1 MPERP
6 LHPRPQMTRER
17 WEDLG
22 GPWQFTVDDGDEGV
36 AERWYLGDA
45 AFDREIVVPFP
56 PESRS
61 SGIADTGFHPV
72 VWYRRTFTAPRPGG
86 RGRLLLHFGAVD
98 YRADVWVN
106 GLFVGRHE
114 GGHTPFT
121 LDVTGSLRP
130 DGAEQ
135 VVVVR
140 AEDRPDD
147 VSQPR
152 GKQDWRPEP
161 HGVWYHRTTGI
172 WQPVWLER
180 VPDLHVTD
188 VHWVADVPRA
198 AVGVE
203 LRLSR
208 VPRQPVTVRIR
219 LGLGEELLA
228 EQTVSMADDV
238 LHHTIALPAARN
250 GQDLSRLVWSPH
262 SPTLIDTQVTVL
274 DDGRDDTLDDGAAV
288 DEVRGY
294 LGFRSVGFADGKFL
308 LNGRPYFLR
317 LVLEQGYWP
326 DTHLAAPDA
335 DALRREVELVKELG
349 FNGVRIHQKV
359 EDPRFLYWCDRLG
372 LLVWTEMPSAY
383 TFSST
388 AIERLTR
395 EWLEVVR
402 RDRSHPCVVTWV
414 PLNESWGVHDV
425 ETVPAQQHYVSA
437 LYHLTK
443 ALDPSRPAVGN
454 EGWEHTDSDIW
465 GVHDY
470 AGTGDGLRERY
481 GDAAAIERSLRE
493 GRPFRRRVVLG
504 DVLRQGRPI
513 VLSEFGGLSY
523 LPSPGEKWFGYAT
536 VGSAEE
542 LVDRFDDLVTA
553 LLDST
558 ELAGFCYTQ
567 LTDIQQEDNGLLT
580 EDRVPKVDPRL
591 IHAILNRPSRA
602 VPGEELDL
610 YRAAA
615 ATAAHGRLVGI
626 TVEPTDGEEEDRP
639 SVEGRTSHRTTG

>member
-1 MPERP
+1 
-6 LHPRPQMTRER
+6 LARER
-17 WEDLG
+17 WEDLS
-22 GPWQFTVDDGDEGV
+22 GPWLFAFDDADRGV
-36 AERWYLGDA
+36 AERWQEDGA
-45 AFDREIVVPFP
+45 RFDREIVVPFP
-56 PESRS
+56 PESRA
-61 SGIADTGFHPV
+61 SGIGDTGFHPV
-72 VWYRRTFTAPRPGG
+72 VWYRRGFSAPQLTGG
-86 RGRLLLHFGAVD
+86 ERLLLHFGAVD

-106 GLFVGRHE
+106 GHSVGSHE

-121 LDVTGSLRP
+121 VDVTGSLRP
-130 DGAEQ
+130 DRAEQ

-140 AEDRPDD
+140 AEDRPGD

-188 VHWVADVPRA
+188 LHWVPDVPRA

-203 LRLSR
+203 VRLSR
-208 VPRQPVTVRIR
+208 VPDRPLTVRIR
-219 LGLGEELLA
+219 LRLGEEVLA
-228 EQTVSMADDV
+228 EQTVSVTDDA
-238 LHHTIALPAARN
+238 LHHTIAVPAARN
-250 GQDLSRLVWSPH
+250 GQDLSRLAWSPQ
-262 SPTLIDTQVTVL
+262 SPTLVDAEVTVL
-274 DDGRDDTLDDGAAV
+274 DGDRTV
-288 DEVRGY
+288 DEVTSY
-294 LGFRSVGFADGKFL
+294 FGFRSVGFADGRFL
-308 LNGRPYFLR
+308 LNGRPFFLR

-326 DTHLAAPDA
+326 DSHLAAPDA
-335 DALRREVELVKELG
+335 DALRREVDLVKQLG

-383 TFSST
+383 SFSTT

-425 ETVPAQQHYVSA
+425 ETVPAQRHYVSA

-470 AGTGDGLRERY
+470 GGTGAGLRERY
-481 GDAAAIERSLRE
+481 GDAAGIERSLRE

-523 LPSPGEKWFGYAT
+523 LPSPGETWFGYAT
-536 VGSAEE
+536 VRSAEE
-542 LVDRFDDLVTA
+542 LVHRFDDLVSA

-580 EDRVPKVDPRL
+580 ADRRPKVDPQR
-591 IHAILNRPSRA
+591 IHDILNRPSRA
-602 VPGEELDL
+602 IPGEELDL

-615 ATAAHGRLVGI
+615 ARAAHGTLVGI
-626 TVEPTDGEEEDRP
+626 TVEPSGASDEPHGQPHAAAETNGEP
-639 SVEGRTSHRTTG
+639 HRSEHGSPPTP